1 MIYLGY
7 ISAAVTLLA
16 TFIMGAM
23 TYTAFMIERDRWQ
36 ETLATI
42 MCAFVT
48 LGCFVAFVFTT
59 HSLHTWSLR
68 NMPDEPYR
76 TEINRDNEAI
86 FLGADAKRHERE
98 YRAFREGMKARE
110 EK

>member
-7 ISAAVTLLA
+7 ISAAATLLA
-16 TFIMGAM
+16 TFVMIAV

-42 MCAFVT
+42 VCAVVT
-48 LGCFVAFVFTT
+48 IGCAVAFVFTT
-59 HSLHTWSLR
+59 HSVHTWSLR
-68 NMPDEPYR
+68 NMPEQPHR
-76 TEINRDNEAI
+76 TEINSTNECI
-86 FLGADAKRHERE
+86 FLGRDAAKYNHE
-98 YRAFREGMKARE
+98 YQAFRAGMKARE